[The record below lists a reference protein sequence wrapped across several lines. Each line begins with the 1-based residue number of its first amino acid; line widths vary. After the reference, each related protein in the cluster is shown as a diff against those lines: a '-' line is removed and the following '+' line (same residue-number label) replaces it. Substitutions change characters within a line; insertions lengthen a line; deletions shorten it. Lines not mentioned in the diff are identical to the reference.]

1 MPSQIPQ
8 MKKYC
13 ITNFFDLINGW
24 ELFFIFPFFQQI
36 TTTNYYVFCLEMAV
50 SPLFEEKL
58 C

>member
-1 MPSQIPQ
+1 MLSETPE

-13 ITNFFDLINGW
+13 ITNFFDLINGC
-24 ELFFIFPFFQQI
+24 EFFFIFPFFQQI
-36 TTTNYYVFCLEMAV
+36 SMTNYYFFCSEVAA